1 MALGVPGVGGAFP
14 GASLASRWDP
24 KSWVGLVAA
33 NALGLIRG
41 GGGPTALEVL
51 HIRLAPA
58 SCDMYCVRSWTP
70 IAPLGGATSSTPP
83 TSRRTAT
90 TSLPHALGIIT
101 LSPTCNRPDRPT
113 DRVHK
118 SAQAGDKTDTAV
130 RKTRSFLTHP
140 AGGPGRASSA
150 TFSSQPRHERA
161 LKKDSISHRETRT
174 NIWPKM
180 SAPKQRKVAIVGSR
194 SVGTS
199 G

>member
-1 MALGVPGVGGAFP
+1 MRCSLCVLLLGKYLCRCALVPLVEWPLASPGGGGGAFP

-51 HIRLAPA
+51 PIRLASA

-90 TSLPHALGIIT
+90 TSLHHALGIIT

-140 AGGPGRASSA
+140 AGVQDALRRQLSAASLATSA
-150 TFSSQPRHERA
+150 R
-161 LKKDSISHRETRT
+161 
-174 NIWPKM
+174 
-180 SAPKQRKVAIVGSR
+180 
-194 SVGTS
+194 
-199 G
+199 